1 MFTNDR
7 RNFYSPHIFQHS
19 NFNGRKRT
27 QAHTYELHTDE
38 RRTHTNV
45 SEFYS
50 GPIRKYMQVDVRG
63 SSSMCE
69 GGLLG

>member
-1 MFTNDR
+1 MIDETFIRHT
-7 RNFYSPHIFQHS
+7 F
-19 NFNGRKRT
+19 FNILISTDANVHK
-27 QAHTYELHTDE
+27 AHTYELHTDE

-50 GPIRKYMQVDVRG
+50 GPIRKYMPVDVRG

-69 GGLLG
+69 GGFYDR